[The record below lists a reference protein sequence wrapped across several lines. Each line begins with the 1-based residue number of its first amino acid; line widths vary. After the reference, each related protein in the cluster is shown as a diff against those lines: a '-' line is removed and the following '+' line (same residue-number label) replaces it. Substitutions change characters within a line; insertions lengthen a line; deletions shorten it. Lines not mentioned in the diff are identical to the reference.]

1 MLKQFIFYTYF
12 HDEDDPSSGSPL
24 NRKPTSIIVDF
35 RSALRKFGVEHKSI
49 REYEP
54 TENAIVWG
62 AYKEGIFADS
72 GYRKDLSNE
81 QRKRGLNTIVVERGY
96 VKRQDY
102 YAIGFT
108 NYPRELNNESDFK
121 NRGMPNDRARQLSV
135 SLESW
140 KEPDKKRKHVLVCG
154 QTFDDANVDDINY
167 GEWLTKT
174 LLVLLKTSD
183 KKIIYREHP
192 LEKRQ
197 NIRIPKGVKL
207 SVDRSIE
214 QDLEIAASVVSY
226 NSNSCV
232 EAVIKGIPA
241 FTFSERSV
249 AWDVTN
255 HNLLDINNPKKFD
268 RQQWLNDL
276 TYAQW
281 NLKEIEQGLP
291 FKHLG
296 II

>member
-12 HDEDDPSSGSPL
+12 NDEDDTSSDSPL
-24 NRKPTSIIVDF
+24 NRSPTSIIVDF
-35 RSALRKFGVEHKSI
+35 RSALRKFGIESKSI

-54 TENAIVWG
+54 VENAIVWG
-62 AYKEGIFADS
+62 AYKEGIFVGS
-72 GYRKDLSNE
+72 SCRKDLSNE
-81 QRKRGLNTIVVERGY
+81 QRKRDLNTIVVERGY
-96 VKRQDY
+96 IERQDY

-121 NRGMPNDRARQLSV
+121 NKGMPNDRAKQLNV
-135 SLESW
+135 SLEPW
-140 KEPDKKRKHVLVCG
+140 KEPDEKRKCVLVCG
-154 QTFDDANVDDINY
+154 QTFDDANVDGVDY

-183 KKIIYREHP
+183 KKIIYRDHP
-192 LEKRQ
+192 LEKRH

-207 SVDRSIE
+207 SADRSIE

-255 HNLLDINNPKKFD
+255 HSLSDINNPRKFD

-276 TYAQW
+276 AYAQW